1 MQTVSYILGGLLIL
15 SALGILIAK
24 KPIYAA
30 LSFLATLLLLAGQY
44 LMLSAE
50 FIAVMQILVY
60 AGAILVLFIFVMMLF
75 QDTYLEILK
84 VPSKSSRLWISF
96 VSASFLVAIGFVVF
110 KISDFEA
117 TKKALPEGFGQAK
130 ALGHALYIDFFF
142 PFEAV
147 LLLFLVGIVGAVF
160 IAKKEKQ
167 K

>member
-1 MQTVSYILGGLLIL
+1 MQTASYILGGLLIL
-15 SALGILIAK
+15 SALGILFAK

-30 LSFLATLLLLAGQY
+30 LSFLATLMLLAAQY

-75 QDTYLEILK
+75 QESYLEILK
-84 VPSKSSRLWISF
+84 VPSKSSRLLIGV
-96 VSASFLVAIGFVVF
+96 VSVSFLAVIGFVMS
-110 KISDFEA
+110 KISDIET

-130 ALGHALYIDFFF
+130 ALGYALYIDFFF

-147 LLLFLVGIVGAVF
+147 LLLFLVGIVGSVF
-160 IAKKEKQ
+160 IAQKEK
-167 K
+167 